1 MTINRAISRL
11 VRVFVIAYV
20 VLFARQL
27 YVQVIAGPRLSENA
41 HNPRLALLA
50 PYRGSIVARD
60 GTVLAASTTHGRVY
74 PLGHALAQALGYASS
89 RYGTTG
95 LESVFD
101 AELAARPVGNDPVV
115 QFEQIVGWRA
125 PTPALRGST
134 VVTTIDPSVETT
146 LYDALAVHPR
156 AAGVVL
162 DPRTGEVLALASV
175 PSFDPSSIDVEFASE
190 LNDPDSP
197 LLDRALDGLYPPGST
212 FKIFTAS
219 VALSDGIATMSSTY
233 DDPGYFQIGDYTVH
247 DDEGEATGV
256 RDLTGA
262 FAASSNVD
270 FAQIALGIGEARWYA
285 AAQRWTL
292 GEPMGFT
299 LPVER
304 DRLPPHADMTPGVLA
319 QLGFG
324 QADLLV
330 TPMRMATIAA
340 TIATGGTTP
349 RPYLVRALRRD
360 GHDRAVGAP
369 SALTAPIT
377 RTVADDVRGMMVAVV
392 TSGTGTSAALPN
404 VQVAGKT
411 GTATNPAGRSH
422 SWFVAFAPASAP
434 RAVVAII
441 VENAGYGAAVAA
453 PIAKRVLAAAL
464 AARGS

>member
-11 VRVFVIAYV
+11 VRLLVVLYV

-27 YVQVIAGPRLSENA
+27 YVQVIAGPRLSENP

-60 GTVLAASTTHGRVY
+60 GTALAYSNAHGRFYPFGPVLAHV
-74 PLGHALAQALGYASS
+74 LGYASP
-89 RYGTTG
+89 RYGTSG

-101 AELAARPVGNDPVV
+101 AALAPRAVGNDPVV
-115 QFEQIVGWRA
+115 QFEQTVRLRPRA
-125 PTPALRGST
+125 PALRGAT
-134 VVTTIDPSVETT
+134 VVTTIDPALEMT
-146 LYDALAVHPR
+146 LYDALAVHRR
-156 AAGVVL
+156 AAGIVL
-162 DPRTGEVLALASV
+162 DPRTGETLALASV
-175 PSFDPSSIDVEFASE
+175 PSFDPAHIDAEFPSVV
-190 LNDPDSP
+190 NDPQSP

-212 FKIFTAS
+212 FKIFTAA
-219 VALSDGIATMSSTY
+219 VALSDGVVTMNSTY
-233 DDPGYFQIGDYTVH
+233 DDPGYYQIGDYTVH

-270 FAQIALGIGEARWYA
+270 FAQVALALGAHRWYA
-285 AAQRWTL
+285 AAHRWTL
-292 GEPMGFT
+292 GEAMGFT

-304 DRLPPHADMTPGVLA
+304 DRLPSRADMTPGVLA
-319 QLGFG
+319 QVGFG

-340 TIATGGTTP
+340 TIADGGTTP
-349 RPYLVRALRRD
+349 RPYLVRAVRRD
-360 GHDRAVGAP
+360 GIDQPVGAP
-369 SALTAPIT
+369 SALAVPISAA
-377 RTVADDVRGMMVAVV
+377 VAHDVRDMMIAVV
-392 TSGTGTSAALPN
+392 TSGTGTSAALPTI
-404 VQVAGKT
+404 QVAGKT

-422 SWFVAFAPASAP
+422 SWFVAFAPAGAP
-434 RAVVAII
+434 RAVVAIV

-464 AARGS
+464 QRP

>member
-11 VRVFVIAYV
+11 VRLFVVAYV
-20 VLFARQL
+20 ILFARQL
-27 YVQVIAGPRLSENA
+27 YVQVVAGPRLGDNP

-50 PYRGSIVARD
+50 PFRGAIVARD
-60 GTVLAASTTHGRVY
+60 GTVLAQSSAHGRIY
-74 PLGHALAQALGYASS
+74 PLGRAFAHALGYASP
-89 RYGTTG
+89 RYGTSG
-95 LESVFD
+95 LESIFNAD
-101 AELAARPVGNDPVV
+101 LAPRPVGNDPVV
-115 QFEQIVGWRA
+115 QFEQLLHVRA
-125 PTPALRGST
+125 PGPALRGAT
-134 VVTTIDPSVETT
+134 VITTIDPALEET
-146 LYDALAVHPR
+146 LYGALAAYPR
-156 AAGVVL
+156 AAGIVL

-175 PSFDPSSIDVEFASE
+175 PSFNPAGIDAEFASL
-190 LNDPDSP
+190 LNDPGSP

-212 FKIFTAS
+212 FKIFTAAT
-219 VALSDGIATMSSTY
+219 ALSDGVATMQSTY
-233 DDPGYFQIGDYTVH
+233 DDPGYYAIGDFTVH

-270 FAQIALGIGEARWYA
+270 FAQIALGIGTARWYA
-285 AAQRWTL
+285 AARKWGI

-304 DRLPPHADMTPGVLA
+304 DRLPRHADMTPGVLA

-330 TPMRMATIAA
+330 TPLRMATIAA
-340 TIATGGTTP
+340 TIAAGGTTP
-349 RPYLVRALRRD
+349 RPYLVRAVRRD
-360 GHDRAVGAP
+360 GHDMAVASPSVLRTPISGA
-369 SALTAPIT
+369 
-377 RTVADDVRGMMVAVV
+377 VAAEMRGMMVTAVAA
-392 TSGTGTSAALPN
+392 GTGTSAALPG

-422 SWFVAFAPASAP
+422 SWFVAFAPAGAP
-434 RAVVAII
+434 RAAVAII

-464 AARGS
+464 AHT

>member
-11 VRVFVIAYV
+11 VRLFVVAYV

-27 YVQVIAGPRLSENA
+27 YVQVVAGPRLGDNP

-60 GTVLAASTTHGRVY
+60 GTVLAQSSAHGRIY
-74 PLGHALAQALGYASS
+74 PLGRAFAHALGYASP
-89 RYGTTG
+89 RYGTSG
-95 LESVFD
+95 LESVFNAD
-101 AELAARPVGNDPVV
+101 LAPRPVGNDPVV
-115 QFEQIVGWRA
+115 QFEQVLHLRPPA
-125 PTPALRGST
+125 PALRGAT
-134 VVTTIDPSVETT
+134 VITTIDPVIEQT
-146 LYDALAVHPR
+146 LYAALAAYPR

-175 PSFDPSSIDVEFASE
+175 PSFNPAGIDAEFASL
-190 LNDPDSP
+190 LNDPASP

-212 FKIFTAS
+212 FKIFTAAT
-219 VALSDGIATMSSTY
+219 ALSDGVATMQSTY
-233 DDPGYFQIGDYTVH
+233 DDPGYYVIGDFTVH

-270 FAQIALGIGEARWYA
+270 FAQIALGIGSARWYA
-285 AAQRWTL
+285 AARKWGI

-299 LPVER
+299 LPLER
-304 DRLPPHADMTPGVLA
+304 DRLPRHADMTPGVLG

-340 TIATGGTTP
+340 TIAAGGTTP
-349 RPYLVRALRRD
+349 RPYLVGAIRRN
-360 GHDRAVGAP
+360 GHDRPVGNP
-369 SALTAPIT
+369 IALATPISG
-377 RTVADDVRGMMVAVV
+377 TVAAQIRGMMVAVV
-392 TSGTGTSAALPN
+392 AAGTGTSAALPG

-422 SWFVAFAPASAP
+422 SWFVAFAPAGAP
-434 RAVVAII
+434 RAAVAII

-453 PIAKRVLAAAL
+453 PIARRVLAAAL
-464 AARGS
+464 AHT